1 MLARA
6 LLRGRR
12 NFARGGGES
21 LSTVTVTIDGLV
33 ASGKAGTTILELAK
47 DMGIHIPTLCY
58 NAHLSP
64 AGACRVCLV
73 EEEKSGTLLASCVAP
88 IAPGM
93 IIQTHSPKVLETRKM
108 VVTLMLAS
116 HPESCLLCDKG
127 NRCQLRQIA
136 SELDIGLLDLYK
148 LPNYSGTIEV
158 NPFIQRDLSKCIL
171 CGKCIR
177 ADQDLVVEGAID
189 YSRRGFDAQPATLQD
204 QPLDQSGCTFCGTCV
219 VLCPTGALSEKDKLS
234 VDTAASK
241 IPSVCPYC
249 ACGCSLLLGTNG
261 GKVVEASPNGQKDS
275 VNYPTLCVKG
285 RYGLEFIN
293 SPDRLKTPLIRKGEK
308 LVECAWEEAL
318 DCVADGLQRVR
329 NQHGPDTLAFLGSAR
344 CTNEENYLLQKLAR
358 GVAETNNIDHGSSF
372 HRLPAPHVFGPGLA
386 WGAMTNPIQDL
397 EESKCILVIGANPE
411 ETAPIVAYKIKRA
424 VRLRGA
430 RLILIDPRWTKLAPF
445 ARSWLRPKWGTDAAL
460 ILSFIRVILD
470 EKIWER
476 IGIEVNPEGLDRLW
490 EEISPFDLT
499 WAEQETGISKEVM
512 RNSARE
518 FAGGQPAA
526 IVFGNGAWPNGD
538 GVSCLHALI
547 NLALLT
553 GTAGVRGGGLYPL
566 GKESNGQ
573 GARDMGMLPDF
584 LPGYQSPEDSVI
596 GKKFA
601 ETWGKSLP
609 RQKGLTALEMVKGA
623 QDGKIRGMYIMGENP
638 IRSFP
643 DGPYVKQALTKLDFL
658 VVQDLF
664 LTETAKLAKV
674 ILPACSFAEK
684 EGTMTSAERRL
695 QRLMEATK
703 PVGQSL
709 PDWKILVEVSRRMG
723 LSKDY
728 GSPQEVGDEINALVP
743 IYGGITYD
751 RLAKGSLF
759 WPCWDDHDPGHAH
772 FFEKGWSWSPKYFLN
787 LPRFNS
793 HERKERG
800 NNSFR
805 LILGSTLWH
814 FGSGTRS
821 FRSPK
826 LKGFYGQ
833 RILQINPEDA
843 GKLGLKE
850 GSRVKISA
858 PQKEMSLGI
867 SCQEGLPPGT
877 LFLPVSPG
885 EENVYDLLPFPSDWP
900 MDFPAK
906 KTIEVKVERI

>member
-1 MLARA
+1 L
-6 LLRGRR
+6 G
-12 NFARGGGES
+12 
-21 LSTVTVTIDGLV
+21 TITVTIDGRKV
-33 ASGKAGTTILELAK
+33 EGQAGMTILDLAK
-47 DMGIHIPTLCY
+47 KMGIRIPTLCY

-88 IAPGM
+88 LSPGM
-93 IIQTHSPKVLETRKM
+93 TIRTHSPKVLETRRM
-108 VVTLMLAS
+108 VVKLMLAS

-127 NRCQLRQIA
+127 NRCQLRQVA
-136 SELDIGLLDLYK
+136 AELDIGLIDLYK

-171 CGKCIR
+171 CGQCIR
-177 ADQDLVVEGAID
+177 ADHELVVEGAID

-219 VLCPTGALSEKDKLS
+219 VLCPTGALSEKDKMS
-234 VDTAASK
+234 VETPASK
-241 IPSVCPYC
+241 TPSVCPYC
-249 ACGCSLLLGTNG
+249 ACGCSLVLGTNG

-285 RYGLEFIN
+285 RYGWEFIN

-308 LVECAWEEAL
+308 LVECSWEEAL
-318 DCVADGLQRVR
+318 DFVAAGLQRVR
-329 NQHGPDTLAFLGSAR
+329 NQHGPDTLGFLGSSR

-358 GVAETNNIDHGSSF
+358 GGVGTNNIDHGSPF
-372 HRLPAPHVFGPGLA
+372 HGLPAPHIFGPDLA

-430 RLILIDPRWTKLAPF
+430 QLILIDPRWTKLASF
-445 ARSWLRPKWGTDAAL
+445 ARPWLQPREGSEPLLILGFLRAIGEEGMGEAAEKGDQRKGLEIFGEERPSWKWQQVEEITGIKEDWLRSCARNLAT
-460 ILSFIRVILD
+460 
-470 EKIWER
+470 
-476 IGIEVNPEGLDRLW
+476 
-490 EEISPFDLT
+490 
-499 WAEQETGISKEVM
+499 SKP
-512 RNSARE
+512 S
-518 FAGGQPAA
+518 A
-526 IVFGNGAWPNGD
+526 IVFGNGLWQGMD
-538 GVSCLHALI
+538 GASCLQALV
-547 NLALLT
+547 NLALFT
-553 GTAGVRGGGLYPL
+553 GSIGEEGGGFYPL
-566 GKESNGQ
+566 GKESNAQ
-573 GARDMGMLPDF
+573 GARDMGTLPGF
-584 LPGYQSPEDSVI
+584 LPGYQSSEDPLVR
-596 GKKFA
+596 KKFEEA
-601 ETWGKSLP
+601 WGKSLP
-609 RQKGLTALEMVKGA
+609 FKKGLTALAMVKAA
-623 QDGKIRGMYIMGENP
+623 QEERLKGMYIMGENP
-638 IRSFP
+638 LRSFP
-643 DGPYVKQALTKLDFL
+643 DSPYVEKACRRLDFL
-658 VVQDLF
+658 VVQDLYP
-664 LTETAKLAKV
+664 TETAKLAHV
-674 ILPACSFAEK
+674 VLPACGFVEK
-684 EGTMTSAERRL
+684 EGTMTSTERRV
-695 QRLMEATK
+695 QRLMAATK

-728 GSPQEVGDEINALVP
+728 GSPQEVMDEINALVP

-751 RLAKGSLF
+751 RLAQGILH
-759 WPCWDDHDPGHAH
+759 WPCWDDHDPGHPH
-772 FFEKGWSWSPKYFLN
+772 FFEKGWSGSPKYFLN

-793 HERKERG
+793 QEGKARG

-821 FRSPK
+821 SRSPK

-858 PQKEMSLGI
+858 PPKEMSLGI

-877 LFLPVSPG
+877 LFLPASPG

-900 MDFPAK
+900 VDFPAK

>member
-1 MLARA
+1 L
-6 LLRGRR
+6 G
-12 NFARGGGES
+12 
-21 LSTVTVTIDGLV
+21 TITVTIDGRKV
-33 ASGKAGTTILELAK
+33 EGQAGMTILDLAK
-47 DMGIHIPTLCY
+47 KMGIRIPTLCY

-88 IAPGM
+88 LSPGM
-93 IIQTHSPKVLETRKM
+93 IIRTHSPKVLETRRM
-108 VVTLMLAS
+108 VVKLMLAS

-127 NRCQLRQIA
+127 NRCQLRQVA
-136 SELDIGLLDLYK
+136 AELDIGLIDLYK

-171 CGKCIR
+171 CGQCIR
-177 ADQDLVVEGAID
+177 ADHELVVEGAID

-219 VLCPTGALSEKDKLS
+219 VLCPTGALSEKDKMS
-234 VDTAASK
+234 VETPASK
-241 IPSVCPYC
+241 TPSVCPYC
-249 ACGCSLLLGTNG
+249 ACGCSLVLGTNG

-285 RYGLEFIN
+285 RYGWEFIN

-308 LVECAWEEAL
+308 LVECSWEEAL
-318 DCVADGLQRVR
+318 DFVAAGLQRVR
-329 NQHGPDTLAFLGSAR
+329 NQHGPDTLGFLGSSR

-358 GVAETNNIDHGSSF
+358 GGVGTNNIDHGSPF
-372 HRLPAPHVFGPGLA
+372 HGLPAPHIFGPDLA

-430 RLILIDPRWTKLAPF
+430 QLILIDPRWTKLASF
-445 ARSWLRPKWGTDAAL
+445 ARPWLQPREGSEPLL
-460 ILSFIRVILD
+460 ILGFLRAIGEEGMGEAA
-470 EKIWER
+470 EKGDRRKGLEIFGEER
-476 IGIEVNPEGLDRLW
+476 PSWKWQQV
-490 EEISPFDLT
+490 EEI
-499 WAEQETGISKEVM
+499 TGIKEDWFRSCARNLATSKP
-512 RNSARE
+512 S
-518 FAGGQPAA
+518 A
-526 IVFGNGAWPNGD
+526 IVFGNGLWQGMD
-538 GVSCLHALI
+538 GASCQE
-547 NLALLT
+547 
-553 GTAGVRGGGLYPL
+553 GGGFYPL
-566 GKESNGQ
+566 GKESNAQ
-573 GARDMGMLPDF
+573 GARDMGTLPGL
-584 LPGYQSPEDSVI
+584 LPGYQSSEDPLVR
-596 GKKFA
+596 KKFEDA
-601 ETWGKSLP
+601 WEKSLP
-609 RQKGLTALEMVKGA
+609 FKKGLAALAMVKA
-623 QDGKIRGMYIMGENP
+623 AREERLKGMYIMGENP
-638 IRSFP
+638 LRSFP
-643 DGPYVKQALTKLDFL
+643 DSPYVEKACRRLDFL
-658 VVQDLF
+658 VVQDLYP
-664 LTETAKLAKV
+664 TETAKLAHV
-674 ILPACSFAEK
+674 VLPACGFAEK
-684 EGTMTSAERRL
+684 EGTMTSTERRV
-695 QRLMEATK
+695 QRLMAATK

-728 GSPQEVGDEINALVP
+728 GSPQEVMDEINALVP

-751 RLAKGSLF
+751 RLAQGILH
-759 WPCWDDHDPGHAH
+759 WPCWDDHDPGHPH
-772 FFEKGWSWSPKYFLN
+772 FFEKGWSGSPKYFLN

-793 HERKERG
+793 QEGKARG

-821 FRSPK
+821 SRSPK

-858 PQKEMSLGI
+858 PPKEMSLGI

-877 LFLPVSPG
+877 LFLPASPG

-900 MDFPAK
+900 VDFPAK